1 MSHSFFVF
9 NFLLN
14 AYYVYRCA
22 IHVDKKDWAN
32 GQENL
37 GINQYVCMYTCMYVF
52 IIEIESHASKSSLEL
67 AA

>member
-37 GINQYVCMYTCMYVF
+37 GINQDVCIYVHMYVCIYY
-52 IIEIESHASKSSLEL
+52 
-67 AA
+67 